1 MDHRDE
7 LNSASTDNNQ
17 YAERL
22 VSLQTAW
29 WKETFFFL
37 NPYLVSVRLVTKGK
51 VLEVGSGIGRNLRVL
66 RRGSLG
72 VDHNIFAVEFA
83 KNRGLNSLSVIDFFK
98 EPKRAQRDFDTLLLS
113 HVLEHV
119 DYETQEKIF
128 YQYIPHLKSDA
139 KIVLI
144 CPQEAGFN
152 SDPTHIR
159 WIDENTLKKVL
170 ESLECEKIK
179 INSFPLPRWAGK
191 RFTYNQTVA
200 TGILKSPRSKS
211 IDFSHP

>member
-1 MDHRDE
+1 MNNRDK
-7 LNSASTDNNQ
+7 LRSASTNNYQ

-22 VSLQTAW
+22 ISLQTAW
-29 WKETFFFL
+29 WKDLFFFL
-37 NPYLVSVRLVTKGK
+37 NPYLINVRLVTKGK

-83 KNRGLNSLSVIDFFK
+83 KSKGLSSLSVIDFFVESK
-98 EPKRAQRDFDTLLLS
+98 KVDRVFDTLLLS

-119 DYETQEKIF
+119 DSATQKKIF
-128 YQYIPHLKSDA
+128 YQYMPHLKSDA

-159 WIDENTLKKVL
+159 WVDENILEKIL
-170 ESLECEKIK
+170 ESLGCEKIK

-200 TGILKSPRSKS
+200 TGILKSPR
-211 IDFSHP
+211 